1 MSMGLIAS
9 RYAKALLKLVDE
21 TGNGELVVQQV
32 QVLQDA
38 LGSVPELRRAVDDLQ
53 AVTPDQKTALFETV
67 LSEGGTSSGIMAPE
81 LRSFIGLLGR
91 NGRIGEIRLI
101 FNSFISEYYKSRGI
115 VRGRLV
121 FPSEEGATRDGKAL
135 EERIRNMIES
145 RSGKK
150 LLLKTEVDES
160 LIGGFLLEVEDQ
172 LLDASVSHQLDLIR
186 KQFIERN
193 RRIV

>member
-1 MSMGLIAS
+1 MSTGLIAS
-9 RYAKALLKLVDE
+9 RYAMALLKLVDE
-21 TGNGELVVQQV
+21 TGNGELVVHQV
-32 QVLQDA
+32 EVLQDA
-38 LGSVPELRRAVDDLQ
+38 LNSMRELRRAVDDLKI
-53 AVTPDQKTALFETV
+53 TSDQKMALFDTV
-67 LSEGGTSSGIMAPE
+67 VSGGGKSSVKMAPE
-81 LRSFIGLLGR
+81 LRSFIGLLGKNSR
-91 NGRIGEIRLI
+91 LDDIRLI
-101 FNSFISEYYKSRGI
+101 FNSFISDYYKSRGI
-115 VRGRLV
+115 IRGRLV
-121 FPSEEGATRDGKAL
+121 FPSSEGAAREGEAWEKK
-135 EERIRNMIES
+135 IRNLIES

>member
-1 MSMGLIAS
+1 MSTGLIAS
-9 RYAKALLKLVDE
+9 RYSSALLKLVDE
-21 TGNGELVVQQV
+21 TGNGELVVHQV
-32 QVLQDA
+32 EVLQDA
-38 LGSVPELRRAVDDLQ
+38 LGSMSGLRRAVDDLK
-53 AVTPDQKTALFETV
+53 VTADQKIALFDTV
-67 LSEGGTSSGIMAPE
+67 LSEDSGSPGAMTEE
-81 LRSFIGLLGR
+81 LRKYVGLLGR
-91 NGRIGEIRLI
+91 NGRIGDIRII

-121 FPSEEGATRDGKAL
+121 VARADGTAREGEAL
-135 EERIRNMIES
+135 EKRIRDLIES

-172 LLDASVSHQLDLIR
+172 LLDASVSHQLDIIR